1 MTTTQ
6 KSKAPSKKA
15 NSENQQTHYR
25 TCNLCEA
32 MCGIEIVTSGQ
43 QILSIKGDK
52 QDTFS
57 RGHICPKATA
67 LQDLYE
73 DPDRLRHPIE
83 NVNGEWK
90 EISWEAAYEKT
101 VAYIQAV
108 QKKYGNDAVGTYL
121 GNPNVHNL
129 GSMLYGRELLHTLGT
144 KNKFSATSVDQLPHH
159 IIAHKIFGHQL
170 KIPVPDIDNCDHFL
184 IIGANPVAS
193 NGSIMSVPDV
203 KTRLKAI
210 TKKGGEVI
218 VIDPRRTETAEIAS
232 KHHFIKPGSD
242 VLMLLAMLNTLFSEK
257 LAKPGRLKEFTPKWN
272 QLALDVAT
280 YTPER
285 VAQHTGIEATE
296 VKKLV
301 RDFTKAKAPVCYG
314 RMGASVQ
321 AFGTLTQYLIMAFNI
336 LTGRLDARGGMMFT
350 QPAADLISQTGK
362 GHFGR
367 TQSRVRKLPGF
378 SGELPVSALAEDILT
393 EGEGQIKAMVM
404 MAGNPVLST
413 PNGQQLDKAFQGLDF
428 MVSIDFYLN
437 ESNRHA
443 DIILPP
449 VSTLERSHYDLI
461 FHLLAVRN
469 TAKYSPALFKAEA
482 NTKQDWEIL
491 LELSHRLRGKTD
503 LKTRLTHKAKM
514 LLGPEAQL
522 DFLLRSG
529 PHGGGFNIFK
539 GISLR
544 KLKAQPHGI
553 DLGELKPVLPGA
565 LQTKDKKIQLH
576 RDFFMADLPRVE
588 AHFFETT
595 SKHLDRP
602 FSLIGRRHVRS
613 NNSWLHNSKRLV
625 KGKNRCT
632 VMIHPYD
639 AAALKIENAQTVK
652 VASRVGQIELPAE
665 ITDEVMQGIVSIPHG
680 FGHDRKGTGWKIAEA
695 HAGVSVN
702 DLSDEMQIDELSG
715 NAVLNGVPVSIQAT

>member
-6 KSKAPSKKA
+6 SPKTKA
-15 NSENQQTHYR
+15 NSDKQTTHYR

-32 MCGIEIVTSGQ
+32 MCGIEIVTSGK

-57 RGHICPKATA
+57 HGHICPKATA
-67 LQDLYE
+67 LQDLHE
-73 DPDRLRHPIE
+73 DPDRLRQPVE
-83 NVNGEWK
+83 KVNGEWK
-90 EISWEAAYEKT
+90 EISWEAAFEKT
-101 VAYIQAV
+101 VTYINAV
-108 QKKYGNDAVGTYL
+108 QKKYGRDAVGTYF

-129 GSMLYGRELLHTLGT
+129 GSMLYGRELLHELKT

-159 IIAHKIFGHQL
+159 IIAHKLFGHQL
-170 KIPVPDIDNCDHFL
+170 KMPVPDIDNCDHFL

-203 KTRLKAI
+203 KNRLKSI
-210 TKKGGEVI
+210 TKKGGQVI
-218 VIDPRRTETAEIAS
+218 VIDPRLTETAEIAS
-232 KHHFIKPGSD
+232 QHHFIKPGSD
-242 VLMLLAMLNTLFSEK
+242 VLLLLAMLNTLFNEK
-257 LAKPGRLKEFTPKWN
+257 LAKPGRLKEITPDWN
-272 QLALDVAT
+272 QLAIDVAP
-280 YTPER
+280 YSPER
-285 VAQHTGIEATE
+285 VAQHTGIEASE
-296 VKKLV
+296 IRLLV
-301 RDFTKAKAPVCYG
+301 RDFAKAKAPVCYG

-321 AFGTLTQYLIMAFNI
+321 TFGTLTQYLIIAFNI
-336 LTGRLDARGGMMFT
+336 LNGRLDARGGMMFT
-350 QPAADLISQTGK
+350 QPAADLISHTGK
-362 GHFGR
+362 GHLGR
-367 TQSRVRKLPGF
+367 TQSRVRQLPGF

-413 PNGQQLDKAFQGLDF
+413 PNGQQLDKAFQNLDF
-428 MVSIDFYLN
+428 MVSIDFYIN

-449 VSTLERSHYDLI
+449 VSILERSHYDLI

-469 TAKYSPALFKAEA
+469 TAKYSPALFKAEE

-491 LELSHRLRGKTD
+491 LELSHKLRGKTD
-503 LKTRLTHKAKM
+503 LKSQVMHKLKM
-514 LLGPEAQL
+514 FLGPEAQL
-522 DFLLRSG
+522 DLMLRTG
-529 PHGGGFNIFK
+529 PYGGGLNILK
-539 GISLR
+539 GMSLR

-553 DLGELKPVLPGA
+553 DLGELKPVLPRS
-565 LQTKDKKIQLH
+565 LKTKDKKIQLN
-576 RDFFMADLPRVE
+576 RAFFMADLPRVNQ
-588 AHFFETT
+588 HFFSEEANE
-595 SKHLDRP
+595 SARP

-639 AAALKIENAQTVK
+639 ASALKIENLQTVK
-652 VASRVGQIELPAE
+652 VESRVGQVELPAE
-665 ITDEVMQGIVSIPHG
+665 ITEEVMQGVVSIPHG
-680 FGHDRKGTGWKIAEA
+680 FGHNRGGTGWKIAEA

-702 DLSDEMQIDELSG
+702 DLTDDMQIDALSG
-715 NAVLNGVPVSIQAT
+715 NAVLNGVPVSIQAL

>member
-6 KSKAPSKKA
+6 APKSKT
-15 NSENQQTHYR
+15 NSDKQKTHYR

-32 MCGIEIVTSGQ
+32 MCGIEIVTSGK

-52 QDTFS
+52 LDTFS

-67 LQDLYE
+67 LQDLHE
-73 DPDRLRHPIE
+73 DPDRLRQPIE
-83 NVNGEWK
+83 KINGQWK

-101 VAYIQAV
+101 VAYIKAV
-108 QKKYGNDAVGTYL
+108 QSKYGHDAVGTYL

-129 GSMLYGRELLHTLGT
+129 GSMLFGRELLHALNT

-159 IIAHKIFGHQL
+159 IIAHKLFGHQL
-170 KIPVPDIDNCDHFL
+170 KVPVPDIDNCDHFL

-203 KTRLKAI
+203 KTRLKDI

-218 VIDPRRTETAEIAS
+218 VIDPRLTETAEIAS

-242 VLMLLAMLNTLFSEK
+242 VLLLLAMLNTLFNEK
-257 LAKPGRLKEFTPKWN
+257 LAKPGRLKEFTPEWN
-272 QLALDVAT
+272 QLALDVEP
-280 YTPER
+280 YTAER
-285 VAQHTGIEATE
+285 VTHHTGIEASDI
-296 VKKLV
+296 KQLV
-301 RDFTKAKAPVCYG
+301 RNFANANASVCYA

-321 AFGTLTQYLIMAFNI
+321 TFGTLTQYLIMAFNI
-336 LTGRLDARGGMMFT
+336 LNGRLDARGGMMFT
-350 QPAADLISQTGK
+350 QPAADLISHTGK

-367 TQSRVRKLPGF
+367 THSRVRQLPGF

-413 PNGQQLDKAFQGLDF
+413 PNGQQLDKAFQNLDF
-428 MVSIDFYLN
+428 MVSIDFYIN

-449 VSTLERSHYDLI
+449 VSILERSHYDLI

-469 TAKYSPALFKAEA
+469 TAKYNPPLFKAEA

-491 LELSHRLRGKTD
+491 LELSHQLRSKTD
-503 LKTRLTHKAKM
+503 LKSLVMHKAKM

-522 DFLLRSG
+522 DFMLRSG
-529 PHGGGFNIFK
+529 PYGGGLNLLK
-539 GISLR
+539 GMSLR

-553 DLGELKPVLPGA
+553 DLGELKPVLPKA
-565 LQTKDKKIQLH
+565 LKTKDKKINLS
-576 RDFFMADLPRVE
+576 REFFMADLPRVD
-588 AHFFETT
+588 AHFFSDEAKN
-595 SKHLDRP
+595 SDRP

-639 AAALKIENAQTVK
+639 ATALNIENAQTVK
-652 VASRVGQIELPAE
+652 VASRVGQVELPAE
-665 ITDEVMQGIVSIPHG
+665 ITEHVMQGVVSIPHG
-680 FGHDRKGTGWKIAEA
+680 FGHNRHGTGWKIAEA

-702 DLSDEMQIDELSG
+702 DLTDDMQIDALSG
-715 NAVLNGVPVSIQAT
+715 NAVLNGVPVSIQAL

>member
-1 MTTTQ
+1 MTIKTPKPKASSANQ
-6 KSKAPSKKA
+6 K
-15 NSENQQTHYR
+15 THYR

-32 MCGIEIVTSGQ
+32 MCGIEIVTSGK

-67 LQDLYE
+67 LQDLHE
-73 DPDRLRHPIE
+73 DPDRLRQPVE
-83 NVNGEWK
+83 KVNGEWK
-90 EISWEAAYEKT
+90 EISWEDAFEKT
-101 VAYIQAV
+101 TAYIHAV
-108 QKKYGNDAVGTYL
+108 QQKYGRDALGTYF

-129 GSMLYGRELLHTLGT
+129 GSMLYGRELQHTLRT

-159 IIAHKIFGHQL
+159 IIAHKLFGHQL
-170 KIPVPDIDNCDHFL
+170 KMPVPDIDNCDHFL

-203 KTRLKAI
+203 KARLKAI

-218 VIDPRRTETAEIAS
+218 VIDPRLTETAEIAS

-242 VLMLLAMLNTLFSEK
+242 VLLLLAMLNTLFTEK
-257 LAKPGRLKEFTPKWN
+257 LAKPGRLKEFTPEWN
-272 QLALDVAT
+272 QLAIDAAP

-285 VAQHTGIEATE
+285 VAQYTGIEAPDIRQ
-296 VKKLV
+296 LV
-301 RDFTKAKAPVCYG
+301 RDFATAKAAVCYA

-321 AFGTLTQYLIMAFNI
+321 AFGTLSQYLIMVFNI
-336 LTGRLDARGGMMFT
+336 LNGRLDARGGMMFT
-350 QPAADLISQTGK
+350 RPAADLISHTGK

-367 TQSRVRKLPGF
+367 THSRVRQLPGF

-413 PNGQQLDKAFQGLDF
+413 PNGQQLDKAFQNLDF
-428 MVSIDFYLN
+428 MVSIDFYIN

-449 VSTLERSHYDLI
+449 VSILERSHYDLI

-469 TAKYSPALFKAEA
+469 TAKYNPPLFKAGA

-503 LKTRLTHKAKM
+503 LKSQILHKAKM

-522 DFLLRSG
+522 DFMLRSG
-529 PHGGGFNIFK
+529 PYGGGLNLLK
-539 GISLR
+539 GMSLS
-544 KLKAQPHGI
+544 KLKANPHGI
-553 DLGELKPVLPGA
+553 DLGELKPALPNA
-565 LQTKDKKIQLH
+565 LKTKDKQIQLN
-576 RDFFMADLPRVE
+576 RAFFMADLPRVNQ
-588 AHFFETT
+588 HFFKDEPKN
-595 SKHLDRP
+595 SARP

-613 NNSWLHNSKRLV
+613 NNSWMHNSQRLV

-632 VMIHPYD
+632 VLIHPYD
-639 AAALKIENAQTVK
+639 ASALKIDNAQTVK
-652 VASRVGQIELPAE
+652 IESRVGQVELPAE
-665 ITDEVMQGIVSIPHG
+665 ITEKIMQGVVSIPHG
-680 FGHDRKGTGWKIAEA
+680 FGHNKQGTAWKIAEA

-715 NAVLNGVPVSIQAT
+715 NAVLNGIPVSIQIVK